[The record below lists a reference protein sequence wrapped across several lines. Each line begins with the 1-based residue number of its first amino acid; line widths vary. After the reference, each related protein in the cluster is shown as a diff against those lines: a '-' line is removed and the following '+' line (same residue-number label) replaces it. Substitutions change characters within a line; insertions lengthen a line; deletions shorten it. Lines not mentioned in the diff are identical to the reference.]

1 VRFIFREVYFDRP
14 GLWASMIAR
23 CGGEMRFFGI
33 HDMIYAQQQ
42 EWIGDGEGRHDRR
55 EPPPHRPQRRARR
68 RRARGLP
75 HDEARAEALVAWF
88 QGNAEADGIE
98 GTPDLHHQRRDAQ
111 QHGLGGDAGHHR
123 RRAGRSR
130 AVSDAGPPLR
140 GLRVLELARILA
152 GPWAGQLLADL
163 GASVVKVES
172 PEGDDTRRWGPP
184 FIERDGESAAAYFH
198 ACNRGKRS
206 VVADF
211 STDEG
216 RGTVRRLAAEADVV
230 IENFKLG
237 GLDRYGLGYEAL
249 SKINP
254 RLVWCS
260 ITGFG
265 QDGPYARRAGY
276 DYIVQGMSG
285 LMSITGEPDREPQ
298 KVGVAVTDIF
308 TGVYA
313 TTAILAAIH
322 QRNSTGRGQRI
333 DMALLDVATAI
344 TANQAMNYLAS
355 RTAPRRMG
363 NAHPNIVPYQVFAC
377 ADGHAIVAV
386 GNDGQFRRFC
396 DLLGL
401 AALGTDPRYA
411 TNPARLAHREDL
423 VAQLA
428 LGHRRPDACRPPGRL
443 RGAGRPGW
451 PINDMAD
458 VFADPQVSRTPPDRA
473 RRRCRACARPSPSRT
488 PLRSTRL
495 AAPRQDQDRPTLG

>member
-1 VRFIFREVYFDRP
+1 
-14 GLWASMIAR
+14 M
-23 CGGEMRFFGI
+23 
-33 HDMIYAQQQ
+33 
-42 EWIGDGEGRHDRR
+42 
-55 EPPPHRPQRRARR
+55 
-68 RRARGLP
+68 
-75 HDEARAEALVAWF
+75 
-88 QGNAEADGIE
+88 
-98 GTPDLHHQRRDAQ
+98 TT
-111 QHGLGGDAGHHR
+111 AG
-123 RRAGRSR
+123 S
-130 AVSDAGPPLR
+130 PLE

-152 GPWAGQLLADL
+152 GPWAGQLLSDL
-163 GASVVKVES
+163 GATVVKVES

-184 FIERDGESAAAYFH
+184 FIERDGETSAAYFH

-211 STDEG
+211 STEEG
-216 RGTVRRLAAEADVV
+216 RETVRRLAAEADVV

-237 GLDRYGLGYEAL
+237 GLDRYGLGFDAL
-249 SKINP
+249 SALNP

-265 QDGPYARRAGY
+265 QDGPYAHRAGY

-308 TGVYA
+308 TGIYA
-313 TTAILAAIH
+313 ATAILAAVH
-322 QRNSTGRGQRI
+322 QRTTTGKGQRI

-355 RTAPRRMG
+355 GTAPRRMG

-396 DLLGL
+396 ALLDLEL
-401 AALGTDPRYA
+401 LGTDPRFA
-411 TNPARLAHREDL
+411 TNPARLADRETLVPLLQEAVVRLTRADL
-423 VAQLA
+423 LA
-428 LGHRRPDACRPPGRL
+428 ACEGQGVP
-443 RGAGRPGW
+443 AG

-458 VFADPQVSRTPPDRA
+458 VFADPQVVARRLRIDPGGVPGVRTPILFSGAPLSLDA
-473 RRRCRACARPSPSRT
+473 PSP
-488 PLRSTRL
+488 RL
-495 AAPRQDQDRPTLG
+495 GEHQGCLGAPWD